1 MAKAMACEYH
11 FVYQYC
17 AKDPSEPHSGPGD
30 VGNAFHAYR
39 AAYTDHLVAE
49 RKWQDIEWVYGWLN
63 SRTLP
68 PGAWELIE
76 KDGKTWSINPD
87 TVRGS
92 EMFLS
97 VGASFEPLEMES
109 GLKQGTRSQAAGAL
123 LSGTIDT
130 LILDGKEA
138 RIIDAKSA
146 HSATTISEVEASI
159 YCCLV
164 FAHFPHIVSVTF
176 AWDFVRLGSHKSSTY
191 FREELPGMQQ
201 VVTDLFELRGEI
213 AQRVSDGD
221 MLRTDLYAG
230 LCPYCTLLCPRLVNI
245 EKDTP
250 ARIEP
255 LQDVDNARR
264 LAGMI
269 YLCEKFLGNA
279 KPLLKD
285 FIAAREDLPGGQLQ
299 LGGNFIAENTASTT
313 RKLPLADVLHSLGLG
328 VVNMTGLDDAQR
340 ADLLEIEPKYSPLF
354 DVPLKNL
361 EVRGSALKGFA
372 KTQRSKKR
380 PDGGGVSREGL
391 AAAIEEISPLIAKG
405 SILRIRRIDQA
416 LPPGAEEEETEG

>member
-30 VGNAFHAYR
+30 VGTAFHAYR
-39 AAYTDHLVAE
+39 SDYTDHLVSE
-49 RKWQDIEWVYGWLN
+49 RIWQDLEWVYAWLN
-63 SRTLP
+63 SRSLP

-76 KDGKTWSINPD
+76 KDGKTWSINPE
-87 TVRGS
+87 TVYGS

-97 VGASFEPLEMES
+97 VGGSFQPLELEFGM
-109 GLKQGTRSQAAGAL
+109 KQGARSQVAGAL

-130 LILDGKEA
+130 LIIDGQEA
-138 RIIDAKSA
+138 RVIDAKSA
-146 HSATTISEVEASI
+146 HSATTISEVEAAI

-164 FAHFPHIVSVTF
+164 FAHFPQIELVTF

-191 FREELPGMQQ
+191 GREELPGMQQ
-201 VVTDLFELRGEI
+201 IVTDLIELRGEI

-221 MLRTDLYAG
+221 MLSTDLYAG

-255 LQDVDNARR
+255 LQDLVNARR

-269 YLCEKFLGNA
+269 YLCDKFLANA

-285 FIAAREDLPGGQLQ
+285 FIAAREDLPDGQLL

-313 RKLPLADVLHSLGLG
+313 RKLPMVDVLHSLGLG

-340 ADLLEIEPKYSPLF
+340 TELLEIEPKYSPLF

-372 KTQRSKKR
+372 KTKRSKTR

-391 AAAIEEISPLIAKG
+391 GAALESISPLIAKG

-416 LPPGAEEEETEG
+416 LPPGEEEEAE